1 MFLHYSMTASPTA
14 TNLATP
20 SSSGPK
26 VTARGRSRPTY
37 YQPHRFNRMSSVRVA
52 GPLLHKR
59 CSQWFRHVFRTT
71 DTGKCC
77 ATSPASA
84 VPSVV
89 SLTTPPLPLDNPTP
103 LLYPVVFPGVNTGG
117 VGSYIY
123 DKESSAVTQPWAS
136 PSPLSLVPPRLTTPS
151 IDHSITR
158 SPPSLFPLPSDLL
171 WDPFHL
177 APSLI

>member
-1 MFLHYSMTASPTA
+1 MASPTA

-26 VTARGRSRPTY
+26 VIARGPSRPTY
-37 YQPHRFNRMSSVRVA
+37 YQPHRFNRMSSAQVA

-59 CSQWFRHVFRTT
+59 CSQWFHHVFRTT

-89 SLTTPPLPLDNPTP
+89 SLIMPPLCLLITPPP

-123 DKESSAVTQPWAS
+123 DKEPSAVTQPWAS

-158 SPPSLFPLPSDLL
+158 SPPSLFPLPSDFLK
-171 WDPFHL
+171 PPI
-177 APSLI
+177 PSLI